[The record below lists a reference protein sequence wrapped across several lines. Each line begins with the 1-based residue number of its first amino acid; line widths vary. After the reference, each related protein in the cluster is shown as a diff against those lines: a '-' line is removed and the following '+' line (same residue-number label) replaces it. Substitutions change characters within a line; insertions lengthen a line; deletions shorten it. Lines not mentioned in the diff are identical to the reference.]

1 MSDRLDHLGPDA
13 PPAPPPRRREAHVAA
28 ALAAFDAAHDGAE
41 RAVVATREKNAP
53 DAQESTAVI
62 RLTSQESRS
71 IPGGSRENS
80 PMTAPTLARPSFLF
94 RHRAALAASVTAL
107 VVGSATFIALQ
118 TGRDYDSRV
127 ATPPVGATLVPPP
140 PPRPVPSPDSAAT
153 AAAGELAKAEA
164 EAAAKA
170 DVASRVAAQAAAEAA
185 RPTMSAPPPPLVTPQ
200 SVPGRV
206 PAAPAA
212 GLPAPGNAQLAP
224 APMAAAKAP
233 AFATGHFAP
242 SPPVADQLARPP
254 ESGDKFE
261 AGKTEGVKVVAS
273 EPLSTFSADVDTAA
287 YAFVRSSLRMGVL
300 PPPEAVR
307 IEEIVNYFDY
317 GVKGPSDRAVPF
329 ASDVS
334 LTDHPFAAGH
344 KLMRVS
350 IKGYELPAG
359 ERPSAR
365 LTFLIDTSG
374 SMNGPDR
381 LPLVIASL
389 KLLLDSLTPDST
401 VAIVT
406 YAGSSAVAL
415 EPTKASD
422 KARIA
427 AVLDGLMAGGS
438 TAGANGIATAYAL
451 AEKVYDKAATNR
463 VILATDGDFNVGVA
477 DKDQLTR
484 MIEEKRKSGI
494 FLSILGVGR
503 GNYNDALMQRL
514 AQNGN
519 GQAAYIDTL
528 AEARKVLVKDA
539 GGTLHTIASDVK
551 FQVEFNP
558 ARIAEYR
565 LVGYETRVMA
575 AADFNDD
582 RKDAGEIGAGHEV
595 TAFYD
600 LTPVGA
606 ATAVDPLRY
615 GQAPATKPAAGDGEL
630 AFVKMRY
637 KRPGEST
644 SQLTTRA
651 VTHADDRG
659 PLDKAG
665 EADRFA
671 AAAMIFAET
680 LKTRPADAKARL
692 AEARRLAAGAKGGDP
707 DGYRAEFIQLI
718 DIASGLT
725 R

>member
-1 MSDRLDHLGPDA
+1 MSSDRLDQFGPEA
-13 PPAPPPRRREAHVAA
+13 PPTPASARKEAHIAA
-28 ALAAFDAAHDGAE
+28 ALAAFDAARVEA
-41 RAVVATREKNAP
+41 EKNSGGS
-53 DAQESTAVI
+53 QESGEVV
-62 RLTSQESRS
+62 RLTSQKAAAAAARPRES
-71 IPGGSRENS
+71 ET
-80 PMTAPTLARPSFLF
+80 MTTSAVLRPSFF
-94 RHRAALAASVTAL
+94 VRHRAALAASVAAIM
-107 VVGSATFIALQ
+107 VGSASLIAVE
-118 TGRDYDSRV
+118 TARDFDRRDAVSP
-127 ATPPVGATLVPPP
+127 AEPVVTAPAQPARTEAV
-140 PPRPVPSPDSAAT
+140 AAT
-153 AAAGELAKAEA
+153 DEKAKGER
-164 EAAAKA
+164 EAASKVDDAN
-170 DVASRVAAQAAAEAA
+170 RVSAQQAAEAA
-185 RPTMSAPPPPLVTPQ
+185 RPGGSAAPASTVARPVTMGETVA
-200 SVPGRV
+200 VPR
-206 PAAPAA
+206 PAAPPVPTAMV
-212 GLPAPGNAQLAP
+212 APT
-224 APMAAAKAP
+224 PMAAAKAP
-233 AFATGHFAP
+233 AVAGGNFAAM
-242 SPPVADQLARPP
+242 PPIADHLTRAP

-273 EPLSTFSADVDTAA
+273 DPLSTFSADVDTAA

-334 LTDHPFAAGH
+334 LADHPFAAGH

-615 GQAPATKPAAGDGEL
+615 GQASATKPAAAGDGEL

-718 DIASGLT
+718 DIASGLM